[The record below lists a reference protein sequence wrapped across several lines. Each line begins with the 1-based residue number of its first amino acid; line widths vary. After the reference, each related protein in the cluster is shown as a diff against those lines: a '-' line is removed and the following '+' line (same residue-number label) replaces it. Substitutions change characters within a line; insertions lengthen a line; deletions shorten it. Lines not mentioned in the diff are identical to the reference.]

1 MVSHTPP
8 TTMEIRA
15 KHWACS
21 SFSVA
26 VLLNLLAT
34 IFDLGGLL
42 WFALRTFVLIMFTAA
57 LLTYLVLRVQRSRIT
72 RQGGGEG

>member
-1 MVSHTPP
+1 MVSRTPP
-8 TTMEIRA
+8 TTTETRA
-15 KHWACS
+15 KNWAWS
-21 SFSVA
+21 GFSIA
-26 VLLNLLAT
+26 VLLNLLVA
-34 IFDLGGLL
+34 IVDLGGLL